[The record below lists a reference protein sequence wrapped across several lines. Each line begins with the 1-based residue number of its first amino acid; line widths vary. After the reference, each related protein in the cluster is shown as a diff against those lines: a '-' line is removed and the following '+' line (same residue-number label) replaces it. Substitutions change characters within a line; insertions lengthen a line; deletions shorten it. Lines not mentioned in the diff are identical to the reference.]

1 MDQKFLMSQINE
13 GWASRTQEERDEM
26 TKKERD
32 QRVLALAKKYGKKK
46 VKEAQKEADDD
57 NRRKGK
63 SVKRNPPSWKE
74 LQSRIENSK
83 DRLKKGEVKKWDKEE
98 GRWVSNKEEDV
109 NEEPNWND
117 GVNVR
122 WNLGPNKKEV
132 SLNLN
137 GTTLASK
144 KTEKWT
150 GKTKPK
156 SAVNK
161 ALIDLKNTEDPAK
174 NLTGMKN

>member
-26 TKKERD
+26 TKKEQD

-83 DRLKKGEVKKWDKEE
+83 DRLKKGEVKVWDKQNNK
-98 GRWVSNKEEDV
+98 WVSNKDED
-109 NEEPNWND
+109 
-117 GVNVR
+117 
-122 WNLGPNKKEV
+122 
-132 SLNLN
+132 
-137 GTTLASK
+137 
-144 KTEKWT
+144 
-150 GKTKPK
+150 
-156 SAVNK
+156 
-161 ALIDLKNTEDPAK
+161 
-174 NLTGMKN
+174 